1 VNWKLLRAPCFL
13 FATCCLLAP
22 IAAAQHEGKISGMV
36 VDGQGVPQMGATI
49 LIASE
54 EALNPRSLN
63 LLTNARGRFS
73 TAILPSGSYTV
84 KVTLAGF
91 LPALEQHVEVSDQ
104 HVTLLQVM
112 MGSVFS
118 SFGELRRRGAEKVSS
133 DDWTWVMR
141 ESPDTRSIL
150 RWTEGPALSSTS
162 LSGKEANSQ
171 KQADHLAMQVTSGGD
186 HPGSIGATGVDSPA
200 TTLVY
205 DMGVGE
211 TARLLMAGQFSYSPA
226 APAGGFVA
234 EWLPSGGTSSGHTM
248 VLEARQAQF
257 GPVGPVFR
265 GIRLADS
272 NKLAIGDRVSV
283 RYGAEFVAA
292 GFDNGT
298 TQSLRPSAEVAV
310 HVEPTWLVSAIVAAQ
325 SPEGPGAQ
333 DAVQSAINNL
343 DDFPVLM
350 IRDGR
355 PVLENDWHEEFSVD
369 HALTSD
375 ADVSAA
381 VFHDHSPHTGVI
393 GRGDANYPEFL
404 QDYFSGAFAYDGGAS
419 SSGGVRVAYRQRFG
433 DDVQTTL
440 VYAYGGAL
448 TPTADR
454 ATRALRD
461 ELSTT
466 YEHSVAGRVTARV
479 PHLGTQLSAGY
490 KWISG
495 PAVSQ
500 VDPYGQSLYEIDPY
514 LSMELR
520 QPLPKA
526 LPCHMEFVADAGNLL
541 AQGYVPLSTTDGRVV
556 LVSSYRFF
564 RGGLSLQ
571 F

>member
-1 VNWKLLRAPCFL
+1 VNWKLLRAPCFIL
-13 FATCCLLAP
+13 AACCIFAP
-22 IAAAQHEGKISGMV
+22 IAAAQHEGKISGLV
-36 VDGQGVPQMGATI
+36 VDGQGIPQMGATV
-49 LIASE
+49 LVASE
-54 EALNPRSLN
+54 QALNPRSLN
-63 LLTNARGRFS
+63 LLTNVQGRFS
-73 TAILPSGSYTV
+73 TAILPPGSYTV
-84 KVTLAGF
+84 QVTLAGF

-118 SFGELRRRGAEKVSS
+118 SFGQLRRRGEERASS
-133 DDWTWVMR
+133 DDWTWVLR
-141 ESPDTRSIL
+141 ESPDTRSVL
-150 RWTEGPALSSTS
+150 RWTEGPAFGSASMN
-162 LSGKEANSQ
+162 GAEAAAQ
-171 KQADHLAMQVTSGGD
+171 KQADHVAMQVTSGGD
-186 HPGSIGATGVDSPA
+186 HPGSIGAAAADSPA

-205 DMGVGE
+205 DMGVGD

-234 EWLPSGGTSSGHTM
+234 EWLPSGTSASGHSM

-265 GIRLADS
+265 GVRLADS
-272 NKLAIGDRVSV
+272 DQLAIGDRVSV

-292 GFDNGT
+292 GFDGGT
-298 TQSLRPSAEVAV
+298 TESLRPHGEVAI
-310 HVEPTWLVSAIVAAQ
+310 HVAPTWLVSALVAAQ
-325 SPEGPGAQ
+325 SPEGAGSQ
-333 DAVQSAINNL
+333 DAVQSALNNL

-355 PVLENDWHEEFSVD
+355 PVLESDWHEEFSVD
-369 HALTSD
+369 HALTNDSD
-375 ADVSAA
+375 ISAA
-381 VFHDHSPHTGVI
+381 VFHDRSSHTGVI
-393 GRGDANYPEFL
+393 GRGDANFPEFL
-404 QDYFSGAFAYDGGAS
+404 QDYFSGAFAYDGGVSS
-419 SSGGVRVAYRQRFG
+419 SSGVRLAYRQRFG
-433 DDVQTTL
+433 RDLQTTL
-440 VYAYGGAL
+440 IYAYGGAL
-448 TPTADR
+448 APDR
-454 ATRALRD
+454 ARGAALRD
-461 ELSTT
+461 ELSTVH
-466 YEHSVAGRVTARV
+466 EHSVGGRVTARV

-500 VDPYGQSLYEIDPY
+500 VDAYGESLYQIDPY
-514 LSMELR
+514 LSLELR

-526 LPCHMEFVADAGNLL
+526 LPGHMEFVADAGNLL

>member
-1 VNWKLLRAPCFL
+1 MNWKLLRVPCL
-13 FATCCLLAP
+13 ILTACCALAP
-22 IAAAQHEGKISGMV
+22 IAAAQHEGKISGLV
-36 VDGQGVPQMGATI
+36 VDGQGIPQMGATV
-49 LIASE
+49 LVASE
-54 EALNPRSLN
+54 HALNPGSLN
-63 LLTNARGRFS
+63 LLTNASGRFS

-84 KVTLAGF
+84 KVSLAGF

-104 HVTLLQVM
+104 HITLLQVM

-118 SFGELRRRGAEKVSS
+118 SFGQLRRTGEEKVSS
-133 DDWTWVMR
+133 DDWTWVLR
-141 ESPDTRSIL
+141 ESPDTRSVL
-150 RWTEGPALSSTS
+150 RWTEGPALTS
-162 LSGKEANSQ
+162 ASMNGAEAAAQ
-171 KQADHLAMQVTSGGD
+171 KQADHVAMQVTSGGD
-186 HPGSIGATGVDSPA
+186 HPGSIGAAAADSPA

-205 DMGVGE
+205 DMGVGD
-211 TARLLMAGQFSYSPA
+211 TARLVMAGQFSYSPA

-234 EWLPSGGTSSGHTM
+234 EWLPSGATGSGHMM
-248 VLEARQAQF
+248 VLEARQARF

-265 GIRLADS
+265 GVRLADS
-272 NKLAIGDRVSV
+272 NKLAIGDRVSL
-283 RYGAEFVAA
+283 RYGAEFVVA

-298 TQSLRPSAEVAV
+298 TQSLRPHGEVAI
-310 HVEPTWLVSAIVAAQ
+310 HVAPTWLVSAIVAAQ
-325 SPEGPGAQ
+325 SPEGPESQ
-333 DAVQSAINNL
+333 DAVQSALNNL

-355 PVLENDWHEEFSVD
+355 PVLESDWHEEFSVD
-369 HALTSD
+369 HAVTNDSD
-375 ADVSAA
+375 ISAA
-381 VFHDHSPHTGVI
+381 VFHDRSSHTGVI
-393 GRGDANYPEFL
+393 GHGDANFPEFL
-404 QDYFSGAFAYDGGAS
+404 QDYFSGAFAYDGGVS

-433 DDVQTTL
+433 SDLQTTL
-440 VYAYGGAL
+440 IYAYGGAL
-448 TPTADR
+448 APNGDR
-454 ATRALRD
+454 GAALRE
-461 ELSTT
+461 ELSTV
-466 YEHSVAGRVTARV
+466 YEHSVGGRVTARV

-500 VDPYGQSLYEIDPY
+500 VDAYGESLYQIDPY
-514 LSMELR
+514 LSLELR

>member
-1 VNWKLLRAPCFL
+1 MNWKILRAPCLIFT
-13 FATCCLLAP
+13 ACCVLAP
-22 IAAAQHEGKISGMV
+22 IAAAQHEGKISGLV

-49 LIASE
+49 LVASE
-54 EALNPRSLN
+54 RALNPRSLN

-84 KVTLAGF
+84 RVTLAGF
-91 LPALEQHVEVSDQ
+91 LPALERHVEVSDQ
-104 HVTLLQVM
+104 HITLLQVM

-118 SFGELRRRGAEKVSS
+118 SFGQLRRQGDEKVSS
-133 DDWTWVMR
+133 DDWTWVLR
-141 ESPDTRSIL
+141 ESPDTRSVL
-150 RWTEGPALSSTS
+150 RWTEGPALSSNS
-162 LSGKEANSQ
+162 RNGAEAAAQ
-171 KQADHLAMQVTSGGD
+171 RQADHVAMQVTSGGD
-186 HPGSIGATGVDSPA
+186 HPGSIGAAAADSPA

-205 DMGVGE
+205 DMGVGDK
-211 TARLLMAGQFSYSPA
+211 ARLLMAGQFSYSPA
-226 APAGGFVA
+226 APTGGFVA
-234 EWLPSGGTSSGHTM
+234 EWLPSGGTSAGHAI
-248 VLEARQAQF
+248 VIEARQAQF

-265 GIRLADS
+265 GVRLADS
-272 NKLAIGDRVSV
+272 DTLAIGDRVSL

-292 GFDNGT
+292 GFDGGT
-298 TQSLRPSAEVAV
+298 TQSLRPRGEIAV
-310 HVEPTWLVSAIVAAQ
+310 HVSPTWLVSAIVAAQ
-325 SPEGPGAQ
+325 SPEGAGN
-333 DAVQSAINNL
+333 QSAIQSALNNL

-369 HALTSD
+369 HALTNDSD
-375 ADVSAA
+375 ISAA
-381 VFHDHSPHTGVI
+381 VFHDRSSHTGVI
-393 GRGDANYPEFL
+393 GRGDANFPEFL
-404 QDYFSGAFAYDGGAS
+404 QDYFSGAFAYDGGIS

-433 DDVQTTL
+433 SDLETTL
-440 VYAYGGAL
+440 IYAYGGAL
-448 TPTADR
+448 APNGER
-454 ATRALRD
+454 GLALRE
-461 ELSTT
+461 ELSNV
-466 YEHSVAGRVTARV
+466 YEHSVGGRVTARV

-500 VDPYGQSLYEIDPY
+500 VDAYGESLYQIDPY
-514 LSMELR
+514 LSIELR
-520 QPLPKA
+520 QPLPRA
-526 LPCHMEFVADAGNLL
+526 MPCHMEFVADAGNLL

>member
-1 VNWKLLRAPCFL
+1 MNWKLLRVPCL
-13 FATCCLLAP
+13 ILTACCVLAP
-22 IAAAQHEGKISGMV
+22 IAAAQREGKISGLV
-36 VDGQGVPQMGATI
+36 VDGQGIPQMGATV
-49 LIASE
+49 LVASE
-54 EALNPRSLN
+54 HALNPGSLN

-104 HVTLLQVM
+104 HITLLQVM

-118 SFGELRRRGAEKVSS
+118 SFGQLRRTGDEKISS
-133 DDWTWVMR
+133 DDWTWVLR
-141 ESPDTRSIL
+141 ESPDTRSVL
-150 RWTEGPALSSTS
+150 RWTEGPALTS
-162 LSGKEANSQ
+162 ASMSGAEAAAQ
-171 KQADHLAMQVTSGGD
+171 KQADHVAMQVTSGGD
-186 HPGSIGATGVDSPA
+186 HPGSIGAAAADSPA

-205 DMGVGE
+205 DMGVGD

-234 EWLPSGGTSSGHTM
+234 EWLPSGATGSGHMM
-248 VLEARQAQF
+248 VLEARQARF

-265 GIRLADS
+265 GVRLADS
-272 NKLAIGDRVSV
+272 NKLAIGDRVSL

-298 TQSLRPSAEVAV
+298 TQSLRPHGEVAI
-310 HVEPTWLVSAIVAAQ
+310 HVAPSWLVSAIVAAQ
-325 SPEGPGAQ
+325 SPEGAGSQ
-333 DAVQSAINNL
+333 DAVQSALNNL

-355 PVLENDWHEEFSVD
+355 PVLESDWHEEFSVD
-369 HALTSD
+369 HAVTNDSNI
-375 ADVSAA
+375 SAA
-381 VFHDHSPHTGVI
+381 VFHDRSSHTGVI
-393 GRGDANYPEFL
+393 GHGDANFPEFL
-404 QDYFSGAFAYDGGAS
+404 QDYFSGAFAYDGGVS

-433 DDVQTTL
+433 SNLQTTL

-448 TPTADR
+448 APNGDR
-454 ATRALRD
+454 GAALRE
-461 ELSTT
+461 ELSTV
-466 YEHSVAGRVTARV
+466 YEHSVGGRVTARV

-500 VDPYGQSLYEIDPY
+500 VDAYGESLYQIDPY
-514 LSMELR
+514 LSVELR